1 MSWFVKDIPKEDVG
15 SYIVEEANEDGA
27 DAYGALV
34 EIRFVSSL

>member
-1 MSWFVKDIPKEDVG
+1 MS

-34 EIRFVSSL
+34 EIRLVSSLQIYV